1 MAEPIFMIAL
11 SPTMNEGVIAEWVAK
26 EGQVLKSG
34 DALCEVETDKA
45 TMAYESPVSGS
56 LLKILQPAGSTA
68 AVGQL
73 IAVMGKAGEDWQATA
88 AAHTGQ
94 AAPGAAASA
103 APSQAASAQVA
114 PQAPATASTPSPVP
128 SGSQPPSTQPA
139 FPALGPVAMGAPE
152 APAYAE
158 SRIGGGNALP
168 AGLPPSSPLARKLAK
183 EKGVDLRSVRGSGP
197 RGRVIA
203 RDIEAHAAAPGG
215 YAGALSAAQ
224 AAAKPG
230 SQAASPVPASSP
242 ASRLSAKGLRSER
255 VPLSKMRSIIASRL
269 SQSYSGSPHYFVRV
283 AIDMERLLELR
294 AAINAGRDKALS
306 LNAFVMKLVA
316 AALERHPVINASW
329 EGDAIRY
336 LPSADLGLAVAL
348 EGGLITPVV
357 RSCELR
363 GIEDIDGELGTLVA
377 KARAGALK
385 PEEYGGASFTISNLG
400 SFGVEEFTAI
410 INPPGSAILAL
421 GAVSKEAVVV
431 GDDIVA
437 RRIMHATLSSDHRV
451 IDGAQAAAFMAE
463 LKALFEEPARALM

>member
-11 SPTMNEGVIAEWVAK
+11 SPTMTEGVIAEWIAK
-26 EGQVLKSG
+26 EGQSLKSG

-45 TMAYESPVSGS
+45 TMAYESPVSGT
-56 LLKILQPAGSTA
+56 LLKILLPAGGS
-68 AVGQL
+68 AVVGRV
-73 IAVMGKAGEDWQATA
+73 IAVMGKTGEDWQATA
-88 AAHTGQ
+88 AAHAGK
-94 AAPGAAASA
+94 AA
-103 APSQAASAQVA
+103 APSPGASPIVTPTAQAAH
-114 PQAPATASTPSPVP
+114 QAPAMPI
-128 SGSQPPSTQPA
+128 
-139 FPALGPVAMGAPE
+139 
-152 APAYAE
+152 YAE
-158 SRIGGGNALP
+158 AIAAGGSALP
-168 AGLPPSSPLARKLAK
+168 AGFPPSSPLARKLAR

-197 RGRVIA
+197 RGRVVA
-203 RDIEAHAAAPGG
+203 RDIESYATAPSG
-215 YAGALSAAQ
+215 YAGAP
-224 AAAKPG
+224 AAAPA
-230 SQAASPVPASSP
+230 QLNVPA
-242 ASRLSAKGLRSER
+242 AARLDAKGLRSER

-283 AIDMERLLELR
+283 AIDMERLLKLR
-294 AAINAGRDKALS
+294 SSVNEGRDKALS

-357 RSCELR
+357 RSCEAR
-363 GIEDIDGELGTLVA
+363 GVADIDGELSRLVA

-385 PEEYGGASFTISNLG
+385 PEEYSGASFTISNLG

-421 GAVSKEAVVV
+421 GTVAKEAVVR

-437 RRIMHATLSSDHRV
+437 RRVMHATLSADHRL

-463 LKALFEEPARALM
+463 LKALFEEPALALM

>member
-11 SPTMNEGVIAEWVAK
+11 SPTMSEGVIAEWVAK
-26 EGQVLKSG
+26 EGQALKGG

-45 TMAYESPVSGS
+45 TMAYESPASGI
-56 LLKILQPAGSTA
+56 LLKILLPAGSSA

-88 AAHTGQ
+88 AAHAGKA
-94 AAPGAAASA
+94 AAPGPGA
-103 APSQAASAQVA
+103 APV
-114 PQAPATASTPSPVP
+114 ATASPPAPHQAPQSPVLSSSP
-128 SGSQPPSTQPA
+128 SLSPAPDSSRSPSTQPA
-139 FPALGPVAMGAPE
+139 FPALGPIAADAHL
-152 APAYAE
+152 APAYDQA
-158 SRIGGGNALP
+158 ITAGGSALP

-197 RGRVIA
+197 RGRVVA
-203 RDIEAHAAAPGG
+203 RDIEAYAAAPGG
-215 YAGALSAAQ
+215 YTGASSATPATAQ
-224 AAAKPG
+224 AAA
-230 SQAASPVPASSP
+230 PAS
-242 ASRLSAKGLRSER
+242 ASARLGAKGLRSER

-283 AIDMERLLELR
+283 AMDMEKLLELR
-294 AAINAGRDKALS
+294 SSINAGRDKALS
-306 LNAFVMKLVA
+306 LNAFIMKLVA

-363 GIEDIDGELGTLVA
+363 GIEDIDGELGSLVA

-421 GAVSKEAVVV
+421 GAVAKEAVVR

-437 RRIMHATLSSDHRV
+437 RRVMHATLSSDHRV